1 MTAAG
6 GRYPLPTASVPFSGL
21 PACQRLF
28 RVRSYERTG
37 ACTVP
42 TIRFIG
48 PSVALPVRRVGCSAG
63 SPSRFSGADL
73 GPQSNKLLEGLA
85 SLAFDPV
92 QRPYQVPR
100 LPCAPTH

>member
-48 PSVALPVRRVGCSAG
+48 PPSALSMCRMGNSAD
-63 SPSRFSGADL
+63 SPPRFSGADL
-73 GPQSNKLLEGLA
+73 GPQSNKSLEGLA
-85 SLAFDPV
+85 SLAFVPV

-100 LPCAPTH
+100 PPCAPTH